1 MERIAEV
8 LVNRSRRV
16 LAVTALLSL
25 LAAVMLIR
33 LDFNADITS
42 FLIEGNERGQAFAAL
57 QEKYSAGDPITVL
70 LEREDGAVV
79 TDREG
84 LQLLFA
90 TRTALA
96 SVEGVASVGM
106 VVPATNPLTGE
117 AITAEMLERLP
128 MPLLTLL
135 IQGPGSDLLL
145 SEDRTTTFA
154 VVLPEEDGI
163 ALASRLQE
171 VQLPEGVVA
180 TFAGNPVVFASV
192 ISLLSWFLLAI
203 PPLVIL
209 LLLAVFYATIGDRRL
224 AFLAIVPAVLGSLW
238 TFGLIFG
245 LGLQVDIVTVVV
257 PIFVIVMGSANGLHF
272 VTHLQEAAVRTKDRT
287 AQVAATLR
295 EVGIPIIL
303 TTVSTAAG
311 FLSLLAT
318 DVRPIRQLGLFVAV
332 GIVFAGVIALFAL
345 PALLSRFDVTPDL
358 KQARL
363 GRRLTA
369 GLKVAVSRRWPAFAV
384 AVPLVIFAAV
394 FLPQLRVNPDQLF
407 FFKNN
412 HPVRQSFARLAETFG
427 GATPLFGEFAL
438 DRGGDVDAQLTQL
451 RSLSRDLEALA
462 GVWRVFSVADIAEQV
477 PASQRDPLLSGE
489 ITPPLGPMVSED
501 GIRFVLFP
509 ETFDSDDLQGWLA
522 FTESAPEIRIL
533 TGTPILFDEM
543 GRVVLNAQRTPLIT
557 ALVLVALMLLLAYR
571 RVGQT
576 VVALLPLLLTI
587 AVLLA
592 FIAASGIQLN
602 ILTAIISSI
611 VIGVGIDYAIHLIAA
626 IEHARV
632 HGPGYVLRAID
643 VAGRP
648 ILANAFG
655 VALGLSALFLS
666 PLKTHGQIAVIM
678 WVAMLVGALTALLL
692 IPAFA
697 PRIGVRKSTPSP
709 ALPLGGGGS

>member
-1 MERIAEV
+1 MERIANV
-8 LVNRSRRV
+8 LVNRSRWV
-16 LAVTALLSL
+16 LAATALLSL

-70 LEREDGAVV
+70 LGREDGAVV

-96 SVEGVASVGM
+96 SVEGVASIGTVL
-106 VVPATNPLTGE
+106 PETNPLTGE

-128 MPLLTLL
+128 MPLLSLL
-135 IQGPGSDLLL
+135 VQGPGGELLL

-180 TFAGNPVVFASV
+180 TFTGNPVVFASV

-203 PPLVIL
+203 PPLLII

-245 LGLQVDIVTVVV
+245 LGLRVDIVTVVV

-345 PALLSRFDVTPDL
+345 PALLSRLDVTPDL

-369 GLKVAVSRRWPAFAV
+369 GLKIAVSRRWTAFAV

-438 DRGGDVDAQLTQL
+438 DRGGDVDTQLTQL

-462 GVWRVFSVADIAEQV
+462 GVRRVFSVADIAEQV
-477 PASQRDPLLSGE
+477 RAGRREPLLSGE
-489 ITPPLGPMVSED
+489 ITPPLGPMVGED

-509 ETFDSDDLQGWLA
+509 EAFDSDDLQRWLA

-543 GRVVLNAQRTPLIT
+543 GRVVLNAQRT
-557 ALVLVALMLLLAYR
+557 
-571 RVGQT
+571 
-576 VVALLPLLLTI
+576 LLT
-587 AVLLA
+587 AVLTM
-592 FIAASGIQLN
+592 SD
-602 ILTAIISSI
+602 T
-611 VIGVGIDYAIHLIAA
+611 
-626 IEHARV
+626 
-632 HGPGYVLRAID
+632 
-643 VAGRP
+643 
-648 ILANAFG
+648 
-655 VALGLSALFLS
+655 
-666 PLKTHGQIAVIM
+666 
-678 WVAMLVGALTALLL
+678 
-692 IPAFA
+692 
-697 PRIGVRKSTPSP
+697 
-709 ALPLGGGGS
+709 

>member
-257 PIFVIVMGSANGLHF
+257 PIFVIVMGSANGLSLHEKEERPWGEWRSG
-272 VTHLQEAAVRTKDRT
+272 H
-287 AQVAATLR
+287 
-295 EVGIPIIL
+295 PL
-303 TTVSTAAG
+303 TSRG
-311 FLSLLAT
+311 LL
-318 DVRPIRQLGLFVAV
+318 
-332 GIVFAGVIALFAL
+332 
-345 PALLSRFDVTPDL
+345 
-358 KQARL
+358 
-363 GRRLTA
+363 
-369 GLKVAVSRRWPAFAV
+369 
-384 AVPLVIFAAV
+384 
-394 FLPQLRVNPDQLF
+394 
-407 FFKNN
+407 
-412 HPVRQSFARLAETFG
+412 
-427 GATPLFGEFAL
+427 
-438 DRGGDVDAQLTQL
+438 
-451 RSLSRDLEALA
+451 
-462 GVWRVFSVADIAEQV
+462 
-477 PASQRDPLLSGE
+477 
-489 ITPPLGPMVSED
+489 M
-501 GIRFVLFP
+501 
-509 ETFDSDDLQGWLA
+509 
-522 FTESAPEIRIL
+522 
-533 TGTPILFDEM
+533 
-543 GRVVLNAQRTPLIT
+543 
-557 ALVLVALMLLLAYR
+557 
-571 RVGQT
+571 
-576 VVALLPLLLTI
+576 
-587 AVLLA
+587 
-592 FIAASGIQLN
+592 
-602 ILTAIISSI
+602 
-611 VIGVGIDYAIHLIAA
+611 
-626 IEHARV
+626 
-632 HGPGYVLRAID
+632 
-643 VAGRP
+643 
-648 ILANAFG
+648 
-655 VALGLSALFLS
+655 
-666 PLKTHGQIAVIM
+666 
-678 WVAMLVGALTALLL
+678 
-692 IPAFA
+692 
-697 PRIGVRKSTPSP
+697 
-709 ALPLGGGGS
+709 